1 MFIRASR
8 ETHSGEL
15 VLVVRPNVYIG
26 DDATDPEP
34 DFVYNPDTHD
44 ITTAL
49 PPGSDPLSGSIMLLS
64 ESLESGAA
72 LAQFEV
78 RMSLHV
84 FITLL
89 NEHDLD
95 PRVGS
100 SQTTGKVWFN
110 PARWSKGYPCLA

>member
-26 DDATDPEP
+26 DDGTDPEP
-34 DFVYNPDTHD
+34 DFVYNPDTHA
-44 ITTAL
+44 ITTSL
-49 PPGSDPLSGSIMLLS
+49 PPGSDPLPASIMLLA

-78 RMSLHV
+78 S
-84 FITLL
+84 TLT
-89 NEHDLD
+89 
-95 PRVGS
+95 PGS
-100 SQTTGKVWFN
+100 ELLLFLSRQRAVLAFYGK
-110 PARWSKGYPCLA
+110 